1 MPLTR
6 RGHFRVDP
14 LQIRT
19 GDPFGFFEANAA
31 VGHGLTLV
39 VYPRLERIPRWRL
52 RAVSLE
58 GSRSTPVRTQ
68 QTTPLATS
76 IRPYAPGDAFNRI
89 HWPSTARTGEIQVKE
104 FDLEQT
110 ADVWL
115 FVDLERR
122 VQCGSGDD
130 SSVEVAVRVA
140 AAVAERALSENRA
153 VGLTTTGA
161 HIIHLSPDRGPRQR
175 QKILN
180 LLAAVDGDGSTPLV
194 EALVAGLPLL
204 RRGMSA
210 VIVTPAA
217 ETAWVRPLATLGPR
231 GIGVQVMFMD
241 PHGFMR
247 HEVVAAGRSMNE
259 PDIAAERSPRSTRGR
274 AGFTVRCR
282 VRRSGVRDPARG
294 AAGRGSG
301 RMSANSTPFEHRPA
315 GPADVVRQL
324 ALAPAEGWSSVLLL
338 ALMAA
343 LVGLSID
350 DAHWVLGSRT
360 LTNFLP
366 WAGVLGV
373 TWGFVAAKAGAGR
386 LLAYLGGAVIAAAY
400 LTLVVGAQLAPG
412 ASIGGVFQ
420 ATADSVVGAYIDL
433 LVRGRAT
440 TVEVGH
446 FLLVLGIIC
455 WEPANSP
462 RTPPMPTG
470 APSRLSS
477 CRARCCWPTW
487 R

>member
-1 MPLTR
+1 VRFLRRLPLLAVAGILVVAAFSTGFAFLFYLVYLGVLVVGGSYLVTRNGLADLEAGYAVNQLQAHVGDQLRTTYTLRNTSRLPKLWLEVHNPSTLPIPLPGRAISLGTRRERSWVARVPLAR

-19 GDPFGFFEANAA
+19 GDPFGFFEANAS

-39 VYPRLERIPRWRL
+39 VYPRIERIPRWRL

-140 AAVAERALSENRA
+140 AAVAERALSENRS

-217 ETAWVRPLATLGPR
+217 ETAWVRPLATLRPR
-231 GIGVQVMFMD
+231 GIGAQVVFLD
-241 PHGFMR
+241 PHGFLR
-247 HEVVAAGRSMNE
+247 HEVVAAGRSIDAPN
-259 PDIAAERSPRSTRGR
+259 IAAELTSLDQGSRG
-274 AGFTVRCR
+274 V
-282 VRRSGVRDPARG
+282 
-294 AAGRGSG
+294 
-301 RMSANSTPFEHRPA
+301 HH
-315 GPADVVRQL
+315 
-324 ALAPAEGWSSVLLL
+324 ALAEFDVRTFVVPPAVPLGEV
-338 ALMAA
+338 
-343 LVGLSID
+343 LVG
-350 DAHWVLGSRT
+350 
-360 LTNFLP
+360 
-366 WAGVLGV
+366 
-373 TWGFVAAKAGAGR
+373 
-386 LLAYLGGAVIAAAY
+386 
-400 LTLVVGAQLAPG
+400 
-412 ASIGGVFQ
+412 
-420 ATADSVVGAYIDL
+420 
-433 LVRGRAT
+433 
-440 TVEVGH
+440 
-446 FLLVLGIIC
+446 
-455 WEPANSP
+455 
-462 RTPPMPTG
+462 
-470 APSRLSS
+470 
-477 CRARCCWPTW
+477 
-487 R
+487 